1 MRKINMANEN
11 KWGSNIAFV
20 LAMIGSAVGLGNIWR
35 YPYVLYSNGGG
46 AFYIPYLLAIISLAI
61 PFLILEYGVGYNYQS
76 SFTKA
81 IVKLK
86 PKFEFYGW
94 ILPVV
99 VFIMTV
105 YYSTII
111 GWDGIYLF
119 LSFFKGWGADPNTYL
134 NVNLLQATDSLSGA
148 FNFIPFIAVFMLV
161 GWFIVWLISHKN
173 LDEGLGRVCEIFV
186 PLLFVVMLFIV
197 IFSLTLP
204 GASIGLS
211 ELFNPDWSLLWHFDI
226 WMAAFGQIFFSLSLG
241 MGAGFTYASYTNDD
255 IDLISSGLKVI
266 FANCAFENFAALG
279 VFSILGYMSLQSGTP
294 VSEIVSQGTTL
305 IFVAY
310 PQVFNILGTI
320 GLVLGPLFFFTVYI
334 AGITSMLSSFEVLS
348 ISIQNKFALS
358 RRKATLILCIIGG
371 LASMVYATSA
381 GGYILGIA
389 DIFVNNIVVILSVFV
404 ECILF
409 AWIFKAERLIDFMN
423 GRSKHF
429 KLGKWWLAHVKYIIP
444 ILLLVI
450 WFGGLYELIALKTT
464 DAVIVLIVLALI
476 LIISSLIFT
485 LLPAKTKEW
494 FKTEE
499 RIK

>member
-1 MRKINMANEN
+1 MSNEN
-11 KWGSNIAFV
+11 KWGNNIAFI

-46 AFYIPYLLAIISLAI
+46 AFYIPYLVAIFVLAI

-81 IVKLK
+81 ITKLK

-99 VFIMTV
+99 VFMMTL

-119 LSFFKGWGADPNTYL
+119 LSFFKGWGADPNTFL
-134 NVNLLQATDSLSGA
+134 NVNLLQTTNSLSGI
-148 FNFIPFIAVFMLV
+148 FNFIPFIAIFMII
-161 GWFIVWLISHKN
+161 GWFIIWFISHRN
-173 LDEGLGRVCEIFV
+173 LDEGLGKVCKIFV
-186 PLLFVVMLFIV
+186 PLLFIIMIVIV

-204 GASIGLS
+204 GAYIGLA
-211 ELFNPDWSLLWHFDI
+211 ELFNPNWSQLWHFDI

-255 IDLISSGLKVI
+255 IDLISSGLCVVI
-266 FANCAFENFAALG
+266 ANSAFENFAALG

-310 PQVFNILGTI
+310 PQVFNILGSI
-320 GLVLGPLFFFTVYI
+320 GLILGPLFFFTVYV

-358 RRKATLILCIIGG
+358 RHRATGILCLIGC

-381 GGYILGIA
+381 GEFILGLS
-389 DIFVNNIVVILSVFV
+389 DIFVNNIVIILSVFI
-404 ECILF
+404 ECVLF
-409 AWIFKAERLIDFMN
+409 AWVFKAERLISFLN
-423 GRSKHF
+423 NSSKTF
-429 KLGKWWLAHVKYIIP
+429 KVGKWWLAEVKYIIP
-444 ILLLVI
+444 ALLVVI
-450 WFGGLYELIALKTT
+450 WFGGLYELIAMKTT
-464 DAVIVLIVLALI
+464 ESAIVLIVLALI
-476 LIISSLIFT
+476 LVILSLIFT
-485 LLPAKTKEW
+485 FLPEKSKDW

-499 RIK
+499 RVK

>member
-1 MRKINMANEN
+1 MANEN

-371 LASMVYATSA
+371 LTSMVYATSA

>member
-1 MRKINMANEN
+1 MSNE

-46 AFYIPYLLAIISLAI
+46 AFYIPYLVAVLTLAI

-81 IVKLK
+81 IIKLK
-86 PKFEFYGW
+86 PKLEIYGW

-111 GWDGIYLF
+111 GWDGIYLV
-119 LSFFKGWGADPNTYL
+119 LSFFKGWGADPNTFL
-134 NVNLLQATDSLSGA
+134 NVNLLQATDSLSGV
-148 FNFIPFIAVFMLV
+148 FNFIPFIAIFMLV
-161 GWFIVWLISHKN
+161 GWLIVWFISHKSLN
-173 LDEGLGRVCEIFV
+173 EGLGRVCKIFV
-186 PLLFVVMLFIV
+186 PLLFVVMFVIV

-204 GASIGLS
+204 GALIGLTV
-211 ELFNPDWSLLWHFDI
+211 LFNPNWSLLWHFDI
-226 WMAAFGQIFFSLSLG
+226 WMTAFGQIFFSLSLG
-241 MGAGFTYASYTNDD
+241 MGAGFTYASYTHDD
-255 IDLISSGLKVI
+255 IDIVSSGLIII
-266 FANCAFENFAALG
+266 FANCAFENIAALG

-358 RRKATLILCIIGG
+358 RDKATLMLCVVGG
-371 LASMVYATSA
+371 ISSMVYATSA
-381 GGYILGIA
+381 GGYLLGIA
-389 DIFVNNIVVILSVFV
+389 DIFVNNVVVIFSVFI

-423 GRSKHF
+423 GRSKNF
-429 KLGKWWLAHVKYIIP
+429 KLGRLWLLQVKYIIP
-444 ILLLVI
+444 ILLIVI
-450 WFGGLYELIALKTT
+450 WFGGLYELIAMKTT
-464 DAVIVLIVLALI
+464 ESVMILIVLTLI
-476 LIISSLIFT
+476 LIISSVIFT
-485 LLPAKTKEW
+485 LLPAKSEDW

-499 RIK
+499 RID

>member
-1 MRKINMANEN
+1 MANEN
-11 KWGSNIAFV
+11 KWGSNITFV

-46 AFYIPYLLAIISLAI
+46 AFYIPYLVAIVALAI

-134 NVNLLQATDSLSGA
+134 NVNLLQATDSLSGV

-161 GWFIVWLISHKN
+161 GWFIIWFISHKN
-173 LDEGLGRVCEIFV
+173 LDEGLGKVCKIFV

-204 GASIGLS
+204 GASIGLA
-211 ELFNPDWSLLWHFDI
+211 ELFNPDWSHLWHFDI

-266 FANCAFENFAALG
+266 LANCAFENFAALG

-310 PQVFNILGTI
+310 PQVFNILGTF
-320 GLVLGPLFFFTVYI
+320 GLILGPLFFFTVYI

-348 ISIQNKFALS
+348 ISIQNKFALT
-358 RRKATLILCIIGG
+358 RYKATSILCVVGG
-371 LASMVYATSA
+371 IASMVYATSA

-389 DIFVNNIVVILSVFV
+389 DIFVNNIVIILSVFV

-409 AWIFKAERLIDFMN
+409 AWVFKAEKLIDFMN

-429 KLGKWWLAHVKYIIP
+429 KLGKWWLSHVKYIIP
-444 ILLLVI
+444 ILLVVI
-450 WFGGLYELIALKTT
+450 WFGGLYELVAMKTT
-464 DAVIVLIVLALI
+464 ESLIILIVLGLI
-476 LIISSLIFT
+476 LIISSLIFS
-485 LLPAKTKEW
+485 LAPAKSEEW

-499 RIK
+499 RI

>member
-1 MRKINMANEN
+1 MSNE

-46 AFYIPYLLAIISLAI
+46 AFYIPYLVAVLTLAI

-81 IVKLK
+81 IIKLK
-86 PKFEFYGW
+86 PKLEIYGW

-111 GWDGIYLF
+111 GWDGIYLV
-119 LSFFKGWGADPNTYL
+119 LSFFKGWGADPNTFL
-134 NVNLLQATDSLSGA
+134 NVNLLQATDSLSGV
-148 FNFIPFIAVFMLV
+148 FNFIPFIAIFMLV
-161 GWFIVWLISHKN
+161 GWFIVWFISHKSLN
-173 LDEGLGRVCEIFV
+173 EGLGRVCKIFV
-186 PLLFVVMLFIV
+186 PLLFVVMFVIV

-204 GASIGLS
+204 GALIGLTV
-211 ELFNPDWSLLWHFDI
+211 LFNPNWSLLWHFDI
-226 WMAAFGQIFFSLSLG
+226 WMVAFGQIFFSLSLG
-241 MGAGFTYASYTNDD
+241 MGAGFTYASYTHDD
-255 IDLISSGLKVI
+255 IDIVSSGLKII
-266 FANCAFENFAALG
+266 FANCAFENIAALG

-358 RRKATLILCIIGG
+358 RDKATLMLCVVGG
-371 LASMVYATSA
+371 ISSMVYATSA
-381 GGYILGIA
+381 GGYLLGIA
-389 DIFVNNIVVILSVFV
+389 DIFVNNVVVIFSVFI

-423 GRSKHF
+423 GRSKNF
-429 KLGKWWLAHVKYIIP
+429 KLGRLWLLQVKYIIP
-444 ILLLVI
+444 ILLIVI
-450 WFGGLYELIALKTT
+450 WFGGLYELIAMKTT
-464 DAVIVLIVLALI
+464 ESVMILIVLTLI
-476 LIISSLIFT
+476 LIISSVIFT
-485 LLPAKTKEW
+485 LLPAKSEDW

-499 RIK
+499 RID

>member
-1 MRKINMANEN
+1 MANEN

-46 AFYIPYLLAIISLAI
+46 AFYIPYLVAILTLAI

-81 IVKLK
+81 IIKIK

-119 LSFFKGWGADPNTYL
+119 LSFFKGWGADPNSFL
-134 NVNLLQATDSLSGA
+134 NVNLLQSTNSLNGI
-148 FNFIPFIAVFMLV
+148 FNFIPFIALFMIV
-161 GWFIVWLISHKN
+161 GWFIVWFISHRN
-173 LDEGLGRVCEIFV
+173 LDEGLGRVCKIFV
-186 PLLFVVMLFIV
+186 PVLFVVMIFIV

-204 GASIGLS
+204 GAHIGLA
-211 ELFNPDWSLLWHFDI
+211 ELFDPDWSLLWHFDI

-241 MGAGFTYASYTNDD
+241 MGAGFTYASYTGDD
-255 IDLISSGLKVI
+255 IDLISAGLSVI
-266 FANCAFENFAALG
+266 IANCAFENFAALG
-279 VFSILGYMSLQSGTP
+279 VFSILGYMSLQSSIP

-305 IFVAY
+305 IFAAY
-310 PQVFNILGTI
+310 PQVFNILGSI
-320 GLVLGPLFFFTVYI
+320 GFVLGPLFFFTVYV
-334 AGITSMLSSFEVLS
+334 AGLTSMLSSFEVLS
-348 ISIQNKFALS
+348 ISIQNKLS
-358 RRKATLILCIIGG
+358 FSRSKATLILCLVGAA
-371 LASMVYATSA
+371 ASMVYATSA

-389 DIFVNNIVVILSVFV
+389 DMFVNNIVVIFSVFV

-409 AWIFKAERLIDFMN
+409 AWVFKAERLIDFLN
-423 GRSKHF
+423 NKSKTL
-429 KLGKWWLAHVKYIIP
+429 KLGKWWLLHVKYIIP
-444 ILLLVI
+444 ILLVVI
-450 WFGGLYELIALKTT
+450 WAGGIYELLSVNSTESVLI
-464 DAVIVLIVLALI
+464 LIVLALI
-476 LIISSLIFT
+476 LVIASALFT
-485 LLPAKTKEW
+485 LLPAKSKDW
-494 FKTEE
+494 FETEE
-499 RIK
+499 RIR

>member
-1 MRKINMANEN
+1 MSNE

-46 AFYIPYLLAIISLAI
+46 AFYIPYLVAVLTLAI

-81 IVKLK
+81 IIKLK
-86 PKFEFYGW
+86 PKLEIYGW

-105 YYSTII
+105 YYSTIM
-111 GWDGIYLF
+111 GWDGIYLV
-119 LSFFKGWGADPNTYL
+119 LSFFKGWGADPNTFL
-134 NVNLLQATDSLSGA
+134 NVNLLQATDSLSGV
-148 FNFIPFIAVFMLV
+148 FNFIPFIAIFMLV
-161 GWFIVWLISHKN
+161 GWFIVWFISHKSLN
-173 LDEGLGRVCEIFV
+173 EGLGRVCKIFV
-186 PLLFVVMLFIV
+186 PLLFVVMFVIV

-204 GASIGLS
+204 GALIGLTV
-211 ELFNPDWSLLWHFDI
+211 LFNPNWSLLWHFDI

-241 MGAGFTYASYTNDD
+241 MGAGFTYASYTHDD
-255 IDLISSGLKVI
+255 IDIVSSGLKII
-266 FANCAFENFAALG
+266 FANCAFENIAAVG

-358 RRKATLILCIIGG
+358 RDKATLMLCVVGG
-371 LASMVYATSA
+371 ISSMVYATSA
-381 GGYILGIA
+381 GGYLLGIA
-389 DIFVNNIVVILSVFV
+389 DIFVNNVVVIFSVFI

-423 GRSKHF
+423 GRSKNF
-429 KLGKWWLAHVKYIIP
+429 KLGRLWLLQVKYIIP
-444 ILLLVI
+444 ILLIVI
-450 WFGGLYELIALKTT
+450 WFGGLYELIAMKTT
-464 DAVIVLIVLALI
+464 ESVMILIVLTLI
-476 LIISSLIFT
+476 LIISSVIFT
-485 LLPAKTKEW
+485 LLPAKSEDW

-499 RIK
+499 RID

>member
-1 MRKINMANEN
+1 MSNE

-46 AFYIPYLLAIISLAI
+46 AFYIPYLVAVLTLAI

-81 IVKLK
+81 IIKLK
-86 PKFEFYGW
+86 PKLEIYGW

-105 YYSTII
+105 YYSTIM
-111 GWDGIYLF
+111 GWDGIYLV
-119 LSFFKGWGADPNTYL
+119 LSFFKGWGADPNTFL
-134 NVNLLQATDSLSGA
+134 NVNLLQATDSLSGV
-148 FNFIPFIAVFMLV
+148 FNFIPFIAIFMLV
-161 GWFIVWLISHKN
+161 GWFIVWFISHKSLN
-173 LDEGLGRVCEIFV
+173 EGLGRVCKIFV
-186 PLLFVVMLFIV
+186 PLLFVVMFVIV

-204 GASIGLS
+204 GALIGLTV
-211 ELFNPDWSLLWHFDI
+211 LFNPNWSLLWHFDI
-226 WMAAFGQIFFSLSLG
+226 WMTAFGQIFFSLSLG
-241 MGAGFTYASYTNDD
+241 MGAGFTYASYTHDD
-255 IDLISSGLKVI
+255 IDIVSSGLKII
-266 FANCAFENFAALG
+266 FANCAFENIAALG

-358 RRKATLILCIIGG
+358 RDKATLMLCVVGG
-371 LASMVYATSA
+371 ISSMVYATSA
-381 GGYILGIA
+381 GGYLLGIA
-389 DIFVNNIVVILSVFV
+389 DIFVNNVVVIFSVFI

-423 GRSKHF
+423 GRSKNF
-429 KLGKWWLAHVKYIIP
+429 KLGRLWLLQVKYIIP
-444 ILLLVI
+444 ILLIVI
-450 WFGGLYELIALKTT
+450 WFGGLYELIAMKTT
-464 DAVIVLIVLALI
+464 ESVMILIVLTLI
-476 LIISSLIFT
+476 LIISSVIFT
-485 LLPAKTKEW
+485 LLPAKSEDW

-499 RIK
+499 RID

>member
-1 MRKINMANEN
+1 MANEN

-35 YPYVLYSNGGG
+35 YPYVIYSNGGG
-46 AFYIPYLLAIISLAI
+46 AFYIPYLVAIVALAI

-134 NVNLLQATDSLSGA
+134 NVNLLQATDSLSGV

-173 LDEGLGRVCEIFV
+173 LDEGLGKICKIFV

-204 GASIGLS
+204 GASIGLA

-241 MGAGFTYASYTNDD
+241 MGAGFTYASYTDDD

-279 VFSILGYMSLQSGTP
+279 VFSILGYMSFHSGVP

-310 PQVFNILGTI
+310 PQVFNILGTV
-320 GLVLGPLFFFTVYI
+320 GLILGPIFFFTVYI

-348 ISIQNKFALS
+348 ISIQNKFDLT
-358 RRKATLILCIIGG
+358 RRKATLILCLVGG
-371 LASMVYATSA
+371 FASMVYATSA

-389 DIFVNNIVVILSVFV
+389 DIFVNNIVIIFSVLV

-429 KLGKWWLAHVKYIIP
+429 KLGKWWVMHVKYIIP
-444 ILLLVI
+444 ILLVVI
-450 WFGGLYELIALKTT
+450 WFGGLYELISMKT
-464 DAVIVLIVLALI
+464 AESVMILIVLALI

-485 LLPAKTKEW
+485 LVPAKTKEW

>member
-1 MRKINMANEN
+1 MTNIN
-11 KWGSNIAFV
+11 KWESNIIFI

-46 AFYIPYLLAIISLAI
+46 AFYIPYLVAIFALAI
-61 PFLILEYGVGYNYQS
+61 PFIILEYGVGYNYQS

-81 IVKLK
+81 IIKLK

-99 VFIMTV
+99 VFIMTI

-119 LSFFKGWGADPNTYL
+119 LSFFKGWGADPNTFL
-134 NVNLLQATDSLSGA
+134 NVNLLQTTHSLSGV
-148 FNFIPFIAVFMLV
+148 FNFIPFIAIFIII
-161 GWFIVWLISHKN
+161 GWFIIWFISHKN
-173 LDEGLGRVCEIFV
+173 LDEGLGKVCKIFV
-186 PLLFVVMLFIV
+186 PLLFVIMIFIV

-204 GASIGLS
+204 GANIGLA

-255 IDLISSGLKVI
+255 IDLISSGLYVVI
-266 FANCAFENFAALG
+266 ANSAFENFTALG

-310 PQVFNILGTI
+310 PQVFNILGSI
-320 GLVLGPLFFFTVYI
+320 GLILGPLFFFTVYV

-348 ISIQNKFALS
+348 ISLQNKFALS
-358 RRKATLILCIIGG
+358 RRKATLILCLIGC

-381 GGYILGIA
+381 GEYILRIS
-389 DIFVNNIVVILSVFV
+389 DLFVNNIVIIFSVFV
-404 ECILF
+404 ECVLF
-409 AWIFKAERLIDFMN
+409 AWVFKAERLISFFN
-423 GRSKHF
+423 SRSKTF
-429 KLGKWWLAHVKYIIP
+429 KIGKWWLTEVKYIIP
-444 ILLLVI
+444 LLLIVI
-450 WFGGLYELIALKTT
+450 WFGGLYELITMKTT
-464 DAVIVLIVLALI
+464 ESAIVLIVLALI
-476 LIISSLIFT
+476 LVIFSLIFT
-485 LLPAKTKEW
+485 LLPEKSKDW

-499 RIK
+499 RVK

>member
-1 MRKINMANEN
+1 MADVN
-11 KWGSNIAFV
+11 KWGSNIAFI

-46 AFYIPYLLAIISLAI
+46 AFYIPYLVAIISLAV

-81 IVKLK
+81 IIKLK

-99 VFIMTV
+99 LFIMTI

-111 GWDGIYLF
+111 GWDGVYLF
-119 LSFFKGWGADPNTYL
+119 LSFFKGWGADPNTFL
-134 NVNLLQATDSLSGA
+134 NVNLLQSTDSLSGI
-148 FNFIPFIAVFMLV
+148 FNFIPFIALFMLV
-161 GWFIVWLISHKN
+161 GWFIIWFVSHKN
-173 LDEGLGRVCEIFV
+173 LNEGLGRVCKIFV
-186 PLLFVVMLFIV
+186 PLLFVVMIFIV

-204 GASIGLS
+204 GAYIGLA

-241 MGAGFTYASYTNDD
+241 MGAGFTYASYTEDD
-255 IDLISSGLKVI
+255 IDLVSSGLYVI
-266 FANCAFENFAALG
+266 IANCAFENFAALG

-294 VSEIVSQGTTL
+294 VSQIVSQGTTL

-310 PQVFNILGTI
+310 PHVFNILGSI
-320 GLVLGPLFFFTVYI
+320 GFVLGPLFFFTVYV
-334 AGITSMLSSFEVLS
+334 AGVTSMLSSFEVTS

-358 RRKATLILCIIGG
+358 RRKAALILSLIGG

-381 GGYILGIA
+381 GGYILEIA
-389 DIFVNNIVVILSVFV
+389 DLFVNNIVIIFSVFV
-404 ECILF
+404 ECVLF
-409 AWIFKAERLIDFMN
+409 AWVFKAERLIDFLN
-423 GRSKHF
+423 NRSKTL
-429 KLGKWWLAHVKYIIP
+429 KLGKWWLWHVKYIIP
-444 ILLLVI
+444 ILLVII
-450 WFGGLYELIALKTT
+450 WFGGLYELLGVKTT
-464 DAVIVLIVLALI
+464 ESGLILLVLALI
-476 LIISSLIFT
+476 LVIISLIFT
-485 LLPAKTKEW
+485 LLPAKSKDW
-494 FKTEE
+494 LKTED

>member
-1 MRKINMANEN
+1 MANEN
-11 KWGSNIAFV
+11 KWGSNITFV

-46 AFYIPYLLAIISLAI
+46 AFYIPYLVAIVTLAI

-134 NVNLLQATDSLSGA
+134 NVNLLQATDSLSGV

-161 GWFIVWLISHKN
+161 GWFIVWFISHKN
-173 LDEGLGRVCEIFV
+173 LDEGLGKVCKIFV
-186 PLLFVVMLFIV
+186 PLLFVVTLFIV

-204 GASIGLS
+204 GASIGLA
-211 ELFNPDWSLLWHFDI
+211 ELFNPDWSRLWHFDI

-255 IDLISSGLKVI
+255 IDLISSGLIVI
-266 FANCAFENFAALG
+266 LANCAFENFAALG
-279 VFSILGYMSLQSGTP
+279 VFSILGYMSIQSGTP

-310 PQVFNILGTI
+310 PQVFNILGTL
-320 GLVLGPLFFFTVYI
+320 GLILGPLFFFTVYI

-348 ISIQNKFALS
+348 ISIQNKFALT
-358 RRKATLILCIIGG
+358 RYKATLILCVVGG
-371 LASMVYATSA
+371 IASMVYATSA

-389 DIFVNNIVVILSVFV
+389 DIFVNNIVIILSVFV

-409 AWIFKAERLIDFMN
+409 AWVFKAERLIDFMN

-429 KLGKWWLAHVKYIIP
+429 KLGKWWLSHVKYIIP
-444 ILLLVI
+444 ILLVVI
-450 WFGGLYELIALKTT
+450 WFGGLYELAAMKTT
-464 DAVIVLIVLALI
+464 ESLIILIVLGLI
-476 LIISSLIFT
+476 LIISSLIFS
-485 LLPAKTKEW
+485 LLPAKSEEW

-499 RIK
+499 RI